1 MQIPLTQKV
10 SSLLNKRDTKA
21 KIKKAKVSYSNVNL
35 DMLDLLT
42 ENFMHSDIDPFG
54 KQKKVTRED
63 LRRVELEA

>member
-1 MQIPLTQKV
+1 
-10 SSLLNKRDTKA
+10 
-21 KIKKAKVSYSNVNL
+21 
-35 DMLDLLT
+35 MLDLLT